1 MDTEVGRKE
10 ATMASRVRVFVL
22 GDEAQ
27 SKEERWLVQKL
38 GNFS

>member
-1 MDTEVGRKE
+1 METDISRKE
-10 ATMASRVRVFVL
+10 ATIASRVRVFML

-38 GNFS
+38 GE